1 MLSSHDQKRHRNGM
15 VLVALQFGLLLVL
28 AVMAASRVRRG
39 DVPAAAWLLAAS
51 SVALAAWAL
60 LHNRLGNFNIRP
72 APKADGIL
80 ITTGPYRLIRHPMY
94 TAVLL
99 GAGALG
105 WLSEPVAAGVVWVAL
120 ALVLWQKL
128 VLEERW
134 MREHHPDYDAYCQ
147 LSKRLLPW
155 VI

>member
-72 APKADGIL
+72 APKQMASSSPPGR
-80 ITTGPYRLIRHPMY
+80 TG
-94 TAVLL
+94 
-99 GAGALG
+99 
-105 WLSEPVAAGVVWVAL
+105 
-120 ALVLWQKL
+120 
-128 VLEERW
+128 
-134 MREHHPDYDAYCQ
+134 
-147 LSKRLLPW
+147 
-155 VI
+155 